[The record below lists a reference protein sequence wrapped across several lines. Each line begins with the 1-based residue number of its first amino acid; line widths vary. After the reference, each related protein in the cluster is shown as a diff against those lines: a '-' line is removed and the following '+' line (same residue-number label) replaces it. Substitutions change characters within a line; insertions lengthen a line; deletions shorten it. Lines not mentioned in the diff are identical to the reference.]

1 MRRPLLIVSLIAA
14 EALLSPAS
22 ADCTCRSQGRD
33 YELGQS
39 VCLQSPKGARIATC
53 GMVLN
58 NTSWQFTETPCTV
71 SLVPQALPEP
81 ARERGAAHAHA
92 HGTQATL
99 AEVSR
104 TAP

>member
-1 MRRPLLIVSLIAA
+1 MRWLLLIVGLIVADALASSAA
-14 EALLSPAS
+14 
-22 ADCTCRSQGRD
+22 ADCTCRWQGRD
-33 YELGQS
+33 YELGRS

-71 SLVPQALPEP
+71 SAVPQDLLP
-81 ARERGAAHAHA
+81 AGSAHGHAHAHS

-99 AEVSR
+99 ADVSR
-104 TAP
+104 

>member
-1 MRRPLLIVSLIAA
+1 MRRPLLIVCFIAA

-58 NTSWQFTETPCTV
+58 NTSWQFTEMPCTV
-71 SLVPQALPEP
+71 SRAPDPP
-81 ARERGAAHAHA
+81 GHAASPHSHA
-92 HGTQATL
+92 HGAQATL

>member
-1 MRRPLLIVSLIAA
+1 MRWLLLIVGLIAA
-14 EALLSPAS
+14 DALASPAA

-33 YELGQS
+33 YDLGQS
-39 VCLQSPKGARIATC
+39 ACLQSPKGARIATC

-71 SLVPQALPEP
+71 SAVPQDLPE
-81 ARERGAAHAHA
+81 RGTAQAHT

>member
-33 YELGQS
+33 YDLGQS

-71 SLVPQALPEP
+71 SQAP
-81 ARERGAAHAHA
+81 AAQPAATAAHGHS

-99 AEVSR
+99 AEVPR
-104 TAP
+104 AAP

>member
-22 ADCTCRSQGRD
+22 ADCTCRWQGRD
-33 YELGQS
+33 YDLGQS
-39 VCLQSPKGARIATC
+39 ACLQSPKGARIATC

-71 SLVPQALPEP
+71 SAAPQDLPEP
-81 ARERGAAHAHA
+81 GSERRTAHVHA

-104 TAP
+104 AAP

>member
-1 MRRPLLIVSLIAA
+1 MRWPILIVSLIAA
-14 EALLSPAS
+14 DALTPAS

-71 SLVPQALPEP
+71 SAVPQAHP
-81 ARERGAAHAHA
+81 APAGAAAQHH
-92 HGTQATL
+92 HGHGAQATL
-99 AEVSR
+99 AEVSHA
-104 TAP
+104 AP